1 MAQYKD
7 VDAARGKPLGD
18 VEELQYV
25 QGHLVFFPVHFLA
38 EQDLSSSA
46 LTKEYYVP
54 KATFQ

>member
-1 MAQYKD
+1 M
-7 VDAARGKPLGD
+7 GD